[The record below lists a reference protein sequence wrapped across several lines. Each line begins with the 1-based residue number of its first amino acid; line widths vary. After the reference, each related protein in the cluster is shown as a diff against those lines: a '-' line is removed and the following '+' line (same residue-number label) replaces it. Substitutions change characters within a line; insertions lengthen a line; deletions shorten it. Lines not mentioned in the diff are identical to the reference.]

1 MENPQGGQEP
11 DYPGEGILVY
21 PGGPAGLQ
29 GVAPSMRLKY
39 LRDGVEDY
47 EYVQLLKNCGQAEFA
62 LAEAQKVGPDWTHWT
77 RDASLLESVRE
88 QLGSQ
93 IAASN
98 CAP

>member
-1 MENPQGGQEP
+1 VGKPSRQAEP
-11 DYPGEGILVY
+11 RLSRGRVLVY
-21 PGGPAGLQ
+21 PGGRAGLK

-47 EYVQLLKNCGQAEFA
+47 EYLQLLKNCGQAVFA
-62 LAEAQKVGPDWTHWT
+62 LAEAQRVGSDWTHWT
-77 RDASLLESVRE
+77 RDESLLESVRE

-93 IAASN
+93 ITASN

>member
-1 MENPQGGQEP
+1 MQEP
-11 DYPGEGILVY
+11 DYPGEGVLVY
-21 PGGPAGLQ
+21 PGGPAGLK

-47 EYVQLLKNCGQAEFA
+47 EYLQLLKSCGQAEFA
-62 LAEAQKVGPDWTHWT
+62 SAEARKVGPDWTHWA
-77 RDASLLESVRE
+77 RDESLLESVRK

>member
-1 MENPQGGQEP
+1 MLSRANL
-11 DYPGEGILVY
+11 ILYREWYMTVKRHT
-21 PGGPAGLQ
+21 GLK

-47 EYVQLLKNCGQAEFA
+47 EYLQLLNNCGQAVSA
-62 LAEAQKVGPDWTHWT
+62 LAEAQRVGPGWTHWT
-77 RDASLLESVRE
+77 RDESLLESVRE